1 MTLELSRLTRAVR
14 EMGQALAGRERAF
27 GQLVLQARAWLAEFA
42 DRGTELARAAKEAG
56 AAIPT
61 DEPLDFVGVL
71 PDVPERFT
79 AIGTD
84 GSQVEPD
91 RHGIAL
97 YYLLNV
103 GGLVYR
109 HGSGQTPE
117 ACSVPRLYHR
127 DADLYDG
134 GLQVAGNLLDV
145 RRTQAEVQH
154 LADLV
159 EAEPAGPTLALMD
172 GSLLLWILENLPS
185 ETRREKVQAY
195 LGQVDRIHEK
205 GDVALVGFVSRP
217 RADEV
222 GRLLHLARLDGD
234 VQAARTEPN
243 PLGHLPDRAVFSF
256 LPPGARSAL
265 FASTCGVDRK
275 LYESGRNAV
284 CFFYVNVAAEG
295 EDVAIDRVEVP
306 TWVTERPELLAL
318 AHGGVVAQ
326 CRIAGGF
333 PYVLAR
339 ADELAYIS
347 GPEREQLNEMV
358 AAALLAEGLRPDL
371 SSKAQYKRMTRR
383 GRAW

>member
-27 GQLVLQARAWLAEFA
+27 SQLVQQARAWLAEFA
-42 DRGTELARAAKEAG
+42 DRGAELARAAKEAG
-56 AAIPT
+56 AAVPT
-61 DEPLDFVGVL
+61 GEPLNLVGAL

-79 AIGTD
+79 VIGTD

-103 GGLVYR
+103 GSLVYR

-159 EAEPAGPTLALMD
+159 EAEPAGPTLALLD

-185 ETRREKVQAY
+185 EIRREKVQAY
-195 LGQVDRIHEK
+195 LGQFGRIHEK
-205 GDVALVGFVSRP
+205 GDVALAGFVSRP

-222 GRLLHLARLDGD
+222 GRLLHLARLGGD

-265 FASTCGVDRK
+265 FASTCGADRE
-275 LYESGRNAV
+275 LYESGGNGV
-284 CFFYVNVAAEG
+284 CFFYVNIAAEG
-295 EDVAIDRVEVP
+295 EDVVIGRVEVP
-306 TWVTERPELLAL
+306 AWVTERPELLAL
-318 AHGGVVAQ
+318 VHGGVVAQ

-358 AAALLAEGLRPDL
+358 AAALLAEGLRPAL

>member
-14 EMGQALAGRERAF
+14 EMGQALAGRERVF
-27 GQLVLQARAWLAEFA
+27 GQLVQQARTWLTEFA
-42 DRGTELARAAKEAG
+42 DRGAELANQARDIG
-56 AAIPT
+56 AAVPT
-61 DEPLDFVGVL
+61 DEPLDFVGAL
-71 PDVPERFT
+71 PDVPERF
-79 AIGTD
+79 AVIGAD
-84 GSQVEPD
+84 GSQVESD

-103 GGLVYR
+103 GSLVYR

-154 LADLV
+154 LADRV

-172 GSLLLWILENLPS
+172 GSLLLWILENLLPQA
-185 ETRREKVQAY
+185 RVEKVRAY
-195 LGQVDRIHEK
+195 LGQFDRIRDR
-205 GDVALVGFVSRP
+205 GGVALAGFVSRP
-217 RADEV
+217 RSDEV
-222 GRLLHLARLDGD
+222 GRLLHLARLGGD
-234 VQAARTEPN
+234 VRAARAEPN
-243 PLGHLPDRAVFSF
+243 PLEHLPDRAVFSF

-265 FASTCGVDRK
+265 FVSTSGVDRE
-275 LYESGRNAV
+275 LYESGGHAV

-295 EDVAIDRVEVP
+295 EDAVIGRVEVP
-306 TWVTERPELLAL
+306 VWVTERPGLLAL

-358 AAALLAEGLRPDL
+358 AAALLAEGLSPDL
-371 SSKAQYKRMTRR
+371 SSKALYKRMTRR